1 MAHIPT
7 TSETLL
13 RDISCDSQHARWGE
27 FSARYRPMMEAYL
40 RENYPHQE
48 ADDIIQETLIALV
61 AKLPSYRYVPNE
73 TGHFHNYLTG
83 ILRRKALRACAS
95 AKRRLEVMED
105 YRNQPE
111 AGQDGIKEAEEKK
124 WRDSVYEIALQQLL
138 ADDGVQGRTK
148 QIFLRA
154 AVNGEKPEEVAEAFG
169 ITRNSVDQIKSRLID
184 KLREV
189 IEQLESVDEVAS

>member
-1 MAHIPT
+1 
-7 TSETLL
+7 
-13 RDISCDSQHARWGE
+13 
-27 FSARYRPMMEAYL
+27 
-40 RENYPHQE
+40 
-48 ADDIIQETLIALV
+48 
-61 AKLPSYRYVPNE
+61 
-73 TGHFHNYLTG
+73 
-83 ILRRKALRACAS
+83 
-95 AKRRLEVMED
+95 MED

-111 AGQDGIKEAEEKK
+111 AGQDGIKESEEKK

-138 ADDGVQGRTK
+138 ADNGVQGRTK

>member
-13 RDISCDSQHARWGE
+13 RDISGDSQHARWGE

-154 AVNGEKPEEVAEAFG
+154 AVNGEKPEDVAEAFG

-189 IEQLESVDEVAS
+189 IEQLESVDEAAS

>member
-1 MAHIPT
+1 
-7 TSETLL
+7 
-13 RDISCDSQHARWGE
+13 
-27 FSARYRPMMEAYL
+27 MMEAYL

-105 YRNQPE
+105 YQNQPE
-111 AGQDGIKEAEEKK
+111 TGQDGIKEAEEKK